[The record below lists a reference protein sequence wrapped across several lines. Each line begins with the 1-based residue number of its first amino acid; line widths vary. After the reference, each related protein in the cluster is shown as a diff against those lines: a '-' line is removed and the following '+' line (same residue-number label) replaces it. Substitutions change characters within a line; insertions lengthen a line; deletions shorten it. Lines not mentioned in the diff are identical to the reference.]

1 MKKHLFKRISIILTA
16 LLLLFA
22 LSVPAMAAKGT
33 GRKVATPSNMEDDFD
48 DEDEDLEDGDDLDG
62 EGLDDEGLDDGTGL
76 SDSEEEEDDLVVSE
90 GGEIEDELSDAEDGL
105 TVEEELEPEADAAA
119 LTETETAAAA
129 AQAALPKTGA
139 ALMAEDLAGTWT
151 IDGITSYRFKADGTG
166 ALLLPEHKYPFS
178 FTIEEDELTLEFNAA
193 KIGKAVFTAA
203 VDGDRL
209 TLTREEEAGTAEFV
223 LERTED

>member
-1 MKKHLFKRISIILTA
+1 MKKHMIKRIRIILTA

-48 DEDEDLEDGDDLDG
+48 DEDEDLEDEDDLDG
-62 EGLDDEGLDDGTGL
+62 EGFDDEDLDEGTVFSG
-76 SDSEEEEDDLVVSE
+76 SEEEEDVLVVSE
-90 GGEIEDELSDAEDGL
+90 GDGIEDELSDPESGL
-105 TVEEELEPEADAAA
+105 TAEEELEPEADAAA
-119 LTETETAAAA
+119 LTETETAAVA

-139 ALMAEDLAGTWT
+139 ALTAKDLAGTWT
-151 IDGITSYRFKADGTG
+151 IDGITSYRFKEDGTG

-203 VDGDRL
+203 VDGGTL
-209 TLTREEEAGTAEFV
+209 TLTREEEAGTAEFT
-223 LERTED
+223 LEKTE